1 MVSYFLYIK
10 IIAFG
15 NSQVTFEV
23 SDESGSIRVQYHT
36 EECLFTCE
44 PYNNLAEVII
54 NNQFQLQKVIKSALK
69 GEPKPGQIV
78 RCVFIPGFPFL
89 TGSDFQHFIQI
100 DRRSD
105 HTDIRVRSRETPGI
119 CKLYTDGSYA
129 HETNRSAY
137 AGIVIGRDNTRD
149 SFNGSF
155 PGGSSSLVELLAVY
169 EGLKRVAGEQAV
181 QVHTDSRFVIRGLAQ
196 WIHFWRLNDYHMA
209 YGRKV
214 RYAKQW
220 QQIDALCEGRLLE
233 LKWIKAHSADKY
245 HLHCHFHAKNLATK
259 GKPGVVIK
267 KSIQT

>member
-1 MVSYFLYIK
+1 MLPYILHIT
-10 IIAFG
+10 IIAVEDENIIFD
-15 NSQVTFEV
+15 V
-23 SDESGSIRVQYHT
+23 SDESGSTRVQYHT
-36 EECLFTCE
+36 EEGLFNFE
-44 PYNNLAEVII
+44 PYNNLSEVLV

-69 GEPKPGQIV
+69 GGPKPGQVV

-105 HTDIRVRSRETPGI
+105 HIDIRVSSRETPDI
-119 CKLYTDGSYA
+119 CKLYTDGSFA

-196 WIHFWRLNDYHMA
+196 WIHFWRLNNYHMA

-214 RYAKQW
+214 RYTQHW
-220 QQIDALCEGRLLE
+220 QKLDALGKGRLIE
-233 LKWIKAHSADKY
+233 MKWIKAHSGDSN
-245 HLHCHFHAKNLATK
+245 HQFCHRQAKALATA
-259 GKPGVVIK
+259 GK
-267 KSIQT
+267 